1 MGVPLSTACCC
12 TVGDPDGCVEQL
24 RTGRVVEQQ
33 AAAAGIASIA
43 RRKVQRRSQW
53 MADAVPLLVQAV
65 TRGESMDLRE
75 HAARALANLPMCD
88 AANAQTIV
96 DAGGVQ
102 ALVYLLGVESYG
114 CRAQAARALGNMCVV
129 SKAAARKILHGGAVQ
144 PLLTALLTDEAP
156 IAGINLSV
164 EAAVALAN
172 FSSVDATQKGDSME
186 APGRYESSKTHCRN
200 AVLQSAVVIPGLQH
214 LAASE
219 DSQTKAA
226 ARRALLALAQ
236 GSMRA
241 RQALEACESQQLD
254 TARSAPSPRS
264 PQRLEPEVTEKVFG
278 RKSPMVTVR

>member
-186 APGRYESSKTHCRN
+186 APGRYESSKAGSWLLRN
-200 AVLQSAVVIPGLQH
+200 RLAELGCQS
-214 LAASE
+214 
-219 DSQTKAA
+219 
-226 ARRALLALAQ
+226 
-236 GSMRA
+236 
-241 RQALEACESQQLD
+241 
-254 TARSAPSPRS
+254 
-264 PQRLEPEVTEKVFG
+264 F
-278 RKSPMVTVR
+278 

>member
-186 APGRYESSKTHCRN
+186 THCRN

>member
-172 FSSVDATQKGDSME
+172 FSSVD
-186 APGRYESSKTHCRN
+186 THCRN

>member
-172 FSSVDATQKGDSME
+172 FSSVD
-186 APGRYESSKTHCRN
+186 THCRN

-219 DSQTKAA
+219 DSQTKVQTGRPPDGRSWPWRRAA
-226 ARRALLALAQ
+226 CEPARRWKPARASSWTLRDQLPAHAALNGWSLRSLRRSLD
-236 GSMRA
+236 GRA
-241 RQALEACESQQLD
+241 PWSQYADAPLSL
-254 TARSAPSPRS
+254 SAA
-264 PQRLEPEVTEKVFG
+264 
-278 RKSPMVTVR
+278 